1 MLTPPSVTEI
11 RRPTTREEEIQK
23 DAHAIR
29 AVREQATTS
38 TLADFS
44 VFFQLLMTYRTPMM
58 VDEAIIYRKAFTD
71 DLYYRCPRC
80 QTFLAR
86 DFMAYCDR
94 CGQCLNWSDYKKARR
109 KYFKPKR

>member
-1 MLTPPSVTEI
+1 MLMPPSVTEI
-11 RRPTTREEEIQK
+11 RRPTTQEEEIQK

-29 AVREQATTS
+29 AVREQANMR
-38 TLADFS
+38 TLTDFS
-44 VFFQLLMTYRTPMM
+44 VFFQLLMTYRVPMM

>member
-11 RRPTTREEEIQK
+11 RRHITQEEEIEK
-23 DAHAIR
+23 DTHAIR
-29 AVREQATTS
+29 AVREQANMR

-58 VDEAIIYRKAFTD
+58 VNEAMIFCKAFTD

-86 DFMAYCDR
+86 DFIAYCDR
-94 CGQCLNWSDYKKARR
+94 CGQCLDWRDYKKARR
-109 KYFKPKR
+109 TYFKSKR